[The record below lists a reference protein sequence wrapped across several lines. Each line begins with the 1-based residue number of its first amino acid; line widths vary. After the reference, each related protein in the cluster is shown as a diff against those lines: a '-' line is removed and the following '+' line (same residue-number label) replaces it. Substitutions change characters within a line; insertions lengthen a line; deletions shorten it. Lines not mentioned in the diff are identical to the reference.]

1 MNTPQILTDEVLEPR
16 RASEPSTLNIGS
28 DAHIE
33 NILLGGKNTR
43 ALGVIIIVLFI
54 GILLSF
60 LVNTGVSAYLGT
72 EELVDDYFDV
82 EDHSNIILSD
92 FADTFYLSK
101 KIRNNIIKVD
111 YHLFDRL
118 PTSDVLLGHDE
129 FLFPTSDK
137 DTDYSYIA
145 DYLGTLT
152 TTTDEFNLYLN
163 GINTLTE
170 EYKKLGADVYF
181 VVIPNAQTI
190 YSERMPDYMG
200 KISNNTRL
208 KAASRYFKN
217 LGVVNYLDLTNA
229 LMDAKEYGELY
240 NNTEDS
246 LNSRGAYYAY
256 RAVLEMLP
264 DSVSNQITPVE
275 LDADDLVRHTTRG
288 KELARAASL
297 DDEIKNRTVSLSTD
311 FVQKYQILLRY
322 EEYDMA
328 FAKSQ
333 YKNDLP
339 AQPRIQF
346 QFSSEWD
353 RIIMI
358 DYFSNTFGTAIYR
371 TSPDLNADVITKT
384 DPAYV
389 ICFIHEKDL
398 AMLGDGSLMPK
409 NN

>member
-1 MNTPQILTDEVLEPR
+1 MNTPYHTSDDALEPR
-16 RASEPSTLNIGS
+16 RASEPSMLNVGS

-33 NILLGGKNTR
+33 NILLSGKNTR

-60 LVNTGVSAYLGT
+60 LVNIGVSAYLGS
-72 EELVDDYFDV
+72 EELVDDYFDG
-82 EDHSNIILSD
+82 EDHSNIILSG

-101 KIRNNIIKVD
+101 KIRSNIINVD
-111 YHLFDRL
+111 YRLFDRL
-118 PTSDVLLGHDE
+118 PTSDVLLGDSE
-129 FLFPTSDK
+129 FLFPTYDNSAG
-137 DTDYSYIA
+137 YSYVA
-145 DYLGTLT
+145 DYLGELEPGA
-152 TTTDEFNLYLN
+152 DELELYLN

-170 EYKKLGADVYF
+170 EYKKLNADVYF

-200 KISNNTRL
+200 KISSNTRL
-208 KAASRYFKN
+208 KSATEYFKE
-217 LGVVNYLDLTNA
+217 LGVTNYLDLTDA
-229 LMDAKEYGELY
+229 LLEAKEYGELY

-256 RAVLEMLP
+256 RAVLEILP
-264 DSVSNQITPVE
+264 DSVLSKISPVE

-297 DDEIKNRTVSLSTD
+297 EDEIKNRTVSLSTD

-322 EEYDMA
+322 DEYDMA
-328 FAKSQ
+328 FAKIH
-333 YKNDLP
+333 YKKDLP
-339 AQPRIQF
+339 AEPRMLF

-371 TSPDLNADVITKT
+371 TSTDLRSNVVSKT

-389 ICFIHEKDL
+389 FCFIHEKDL
-398 AMLGDGSLMPK
+398 AMLGDGSMMPK
-409 NN
+409 DN